1 MEKNKQAWY
10 CYGNRTNSYL
20 LINYGFCF
28 PDNLYNSFKLE
39 IKVCLDYSLYS
50 SENQI
55 KPLNYLYQWGEDI
68 PGNKCQEI
76 RLKMNSINWILISY
90 FREIVRETF
99 EFDDLPRNKIFLT
112 KAINLKFEAKVIE
125 FYKQLIEY
133 LIKINEQETTLEDD
147 LKILRSGILNSDSD
161 N

>member
-1 MEKNKQAWY
+1 
-10 CYGNRTNSYL
+10 
-20 LINYGFCF
+20 
-28 PDNLYNSFKLE
+28 
-39 IKVCLDYSLYS
+39 
-50 SENQI
+50 
-55 KPLNYLYQWGEDI
+55 
-68 PGNKCQEI
+68 
-76 RLKMNSINWILISY
+76 MNSINWILISY

-112 KAINLKFEAKVIE
+112 KAINLKLEAKVIE

-133 LIKINEQETTLEDD
+133 LININEQETTLEDD

>member
-55 KPLNYLYQWGEDI
+55 SFIDAH
-68 PGNKCQEI
+68 
-76 RLKMNSINWILISY
+76 
-90 FREIVRETF
+90 T
-99 EFDDLPRNKIFLT
+99 
-112 KAINLKFEAKVIE
+112 
-125 FYKQLIEY
+125 KQLIN
-133 LIKINEQETTLEDD
+133 LHTNVFTIKVQA
-147 LKILRSGILNSDSD
+147 NSAI
-161 N
+161 